1 MSEENK
7 ALEAAIR
14 VKAVLENGNDFPN
27 TDDCM
32 LVARFAIKAAEAL
45 EKIAK
50 MKSEPILDSGF
61 STGPALLFDNC
72 RRIARSAL
80 KGD

>member
-1 MSEENK
+1 MPMNK

-27 TDDCM
+27 TEDCM
-32 LVARFAIKAAEAL
+32 LVARFAIRATEAL
-45 EKIAK
+45 EKIAAGRWIGK
-50 MKSEPILDSGF
+50 DGKGYAIAEPS
-61 STGPALLFDNC
+61 SVEAK
-72 RRIARSAL
+72 IARAVL